1 MPSPIGH
8 ALAGLI
14 VHGSGADRRSLEDW
28 PRIAL
33 VVAAAC
39 APDLD
44 LVLRFVA
51 GAHRH
56 RAESHSLGAA
66 LGVALLTYG
75 VARVRHWPRPGS
87 LAVLVGFGWASHLL
101 LDWLGSDTAPPFGL
115 MALWPWSERW
125 LKAPLVLFLDIG
137 RTLELSTVR
146 QNALAAAWEVALLL
160 PILSVVLWFRQRK
173 S

>member
-14 VHGSGADRRSLEDW
+14 VHSSLADRRSLEDW
-28 PRIAL
+28 PRMAL

-44 LVLRFVA
+44 LLQRFIA
-51 GAHRH
+51 GAHSH
-56 RAESHSLGAA
+56 RAESHSLGMALAVAA
-66 LGVALLTYG
+66 ATYG
-75 VARVRHWPRPGS
+75 VARARRWPRAGA
-87 LAVLVGFGWASHLL
+87 LAALVGLGWCSHLL

-115 MALWPWSERW
+115 MALWPWSREW
-125 LKAPLVLFLDIG
+125 WKAPVVLFLDIG
-137 RTLELSTVR
+137 RTLDLSTVR
-146 QNALAAAWEVALLL
+146 QNVLAAAWEVALLL

>member
-14 VHGSGADRRSLEDW
+14 VHAAGASRRDLSDW

-33 VVAAAC
+33 VAAAAC

-44 LVLRFVA
+44 LLLR
-51 GAHRH
+51 RH
-56 RAESHSLGAA
+56 RAESHSLGLALAAGALSFLAARIAGWPRAGWLAA
-66 LGVALLTYG
+66 LVAL
-75 VARVRHWPRPGS
+75 
-87 LAVLVGFGWASHLL
+87 GWTSHLA
-101 LDWLGSDTAPPFGL
+101 LDLLGSDSHPPFGL
-115 MALWPWSERW
+115 MALWPWSREW
-125 LKAPLVLFLDIG
+125 FKAPVVLFLDIG

-146 QNALAAAWEVALLL
+146 QNVLAAAWEVVLLL